1 MNVVIIG
8 GDAAGM
14 SAAMQLSRK
23 RKDASITVLEKGAVY
38 SYAQCG
44 LPYFIG
50 GEVEKSDELIARP
63 VSFFREKAGID
74 ARIFHEVTSVDASG
88 KQVHGTN
95 HEDGEPFTVDY
106 DMLLVASGAGSIFPP
121 FEGKDLDG
129 IHLLKTIPDAEKI
142 VDDMKEDVLTVTV
155 IGGGYIGLEVA
166 ENLAKDGRK
175 VRIIDLMERVGNVY
189 DPEFS
194 ERIQEEAER
203 HNIELVLGET
213 VQSFTGENGR
223 VSGVVTDQGNYPSD
237 MVIVAIGVKP
247 NTGFLEGTGI
257 NLHPS
262 GAVLVNPYMETNIPG
277 IYAAGDCATQF
288 HRVKQKDDFV
298 PLGTH
303 ANKQGRIA
311 GINMAGETKAFQ
323 GIVGSSVMQFFD
335 LAIGKTGLSE
345 QEAKDEGFDYSVIGF
360 DSGAIA
366 HYMPKSTPLYI
377 RMMKDNKT
385 GKLIGMQAIGKTG
398 VDKRIDVAA
407 TAIYHGMTTEDM
419 ENLDISYAPPF
430 NTAWDPVQQGARR
443 L

>member
-50 GEVEKSDELIARP
+50 GEVAKSDELIARP

-74 ARIFHEVTSVDASG
+74 ARIYHEVTSVDASG
-88 KQVHGTN
+88 QQVHGTN
-95 HEDGEPFTVDY
+95 LENGEAFTVDY

-121 FEGKDLDG
+121 FEGKDLEG

-142 VDDMKEDVLTVTV
+142 VEDMKEDVLNVTV

-189 DPEFS
+189 DAEIS
-194 ERIQEEAER
+194 EKIQEEAER
-203 HNIELVLGET
+203 HNIELVLKEK

-223 VSGVVTDQGNYPSD
+223 VDGVVTDQGSYPSD

-247 NTGFLEGTGI
+247 NTGFLDGTGVH
-257 NLHPS
+257 LHPS
-262 GAVLVNPYMETNIPG
+262 GAVLVNPYMETNIAG

-345 QEAKDEGFDYSVIGF
+345 QEAKDEGIDYSVIGY
-360 DSGAIA
+360 DSAAIA
-366 HYMPKSTPLYI
+366 HYMPENAPLFI

-385 GKLIGMQAIGKTG
+385 DKLIGMQAIGKRG

-407 TAIYHGMTTEDM
+407 TAIYHGMTTEEM